1 MNKKFIYFVLLMM
14 GYTSPVFSVT
24 YQDII
29 QEYNNNQARFHKNYA
44 GKSFNGEG
52 AVQEVIKDMLVE
64 GFNISI
70 NTGDVSV
77 FCANVDR
84 NTASLFNKGQLIA
97 FEGTVYDVFLGHV
110 LFNNCKFGPVKKQ
123 ESQSQYNQST
133 SNQEHQAP
141 AVERYICATV
151 SEFLESS
158 EDCAYFKVK
167 GNFEHKGNSEKV
179 LQYYMYGDDEKKTEI
194 DLRLIHESLEKDKKV
209 YFHINDAAGH
219 SVTWV
224 ESVSNECPNDSVQ
237 QFPASS
243 QNEPIAQPPRPNHE
257 PNPTVQSP
265 TVKEGDSYTFESKDP
280 EDTKSTT
287 TTKRTVKSV
296 GATIQLSN
304 ININN
309 KNAKARNLTYD
320 RDWNL
325 ISTRNADKS
334 GADYSPPLKYYDFP
348 LKSGNSWNQSSIE
361 TDIKSGKKRTHT
373 ITGAVD
379 GWENVSVPAG
389 NFRAIKVSLQTEIS
403 DPNTGEIIHGTD
415 VSWFVPEI
423 GRSVKSITSSQDGK
437 KRIIQLI
444 GYELAD
450 RK

>member
-1 MNKKFIYFVLLMM
+1 MKYLFIIFCLIAPDLFAEDQYVVEVL
-14 GYTSPVFSVT
+14 SV
-24 YQDII
+24 
-29 QEYNNNQARFHKNYA
+29 YNANQARFHQQYKGRGMQGTGRVEKVVADILGTGSMFSVLLNV
-44 GKSFNGEG
+44 NG
-52 AVQEVIKDMLVE
+52 
-64 GFNISI
+64 SI
-70 NTGDVSV
+70 IQCLTENRDE
-77 FCANVDR
+77 A
-84 NTASLFNKGQLIA
+84 ASLNKGENVHLQ
-97 FEGTVYDVFLGHV
+97 GRVYDVFLNI
-110 LFNNCKFGPVKKQ
+110 LTFDNCAFSDINSVNSEEKSTQ
-123 ESQSQYNQST
+123 YQSSSQS
-133 SNQEHQAP
+133 P
-141 AVERYICATV
+141 
-151 SEFLESS
+151 
-158 EDCAYFKVK
+158 
-167 GNFEHKGNSEKV
+167 
-179 LQYYMYGDDEKKTEI
+179 
-194 DLRLIHESLEKDKKV
+194 
-209 YFHINDAAGH
+209 
-219 SVTWV
+219 
-224 ESVSNECPNDSVQ
+224 
-237 QFPASS
+237 S
-243 QNEPIAQPPRPNHE
+243 QNKPVAQLPKADPD
-257 PNPTVQSP
+257 PNPQVENP
-265 TVKEGDSYTFESKDP
+265 IVNEGDIYIFESKDP

-309 KNAKARNLTYD
+309 KNAKTRNLTYD